1 MITLDDK
8 LDIFY
13 KVVFKEEEEKC
24 KKRLEE
30 LEERNKLALEEKIAE
45 IEKKKEETIARRKL
59 LAETQKNEMLSKAIG
74 ENRSRILQKRE
85 ETLTDLISTLEN
97 KAREFA
103 LSKDYKDY
111 ILDKILNVIKG
122 IEEEE
127 IVIGL
132 LEKDKINLEETI
144 RQLGEDNNKNISFY
158 TVVSDIIGGFILS
171 DKNRSYN
178 LDNSFKTII
187 EENRY
192 LIGKKLYLSL
202 EKTGGLNG

>member
-13 KVVFKEEEEKC
+13 KVVFKEEEERC
-24 KKRLEE
+24 KKALEE
-30 LEERNKLALEEKIAE
+30 LEERNKLTLEEKIVE
-45 IEKKKEETIARRKL
+45 LEKKKEEIITRRKL

-85 ETLTDLISTLEN
+85 ETLTDLISSLEN
-97 KAREFA
+97 KAKEFV
-103 LSKDYKDY
+103 LSKDYKGY
-111 ILDKILNVIKG
+111 VLDRILNVIKE

-132 LEKDKINLEETI
+132 LEKDKKDLEETI

-187 EENRY
+187 EENKY
-192 LIGKKLYLSL
+192 LIGKRLYSSL

>member
-171 DKNRSYN
+171 DKDRSYN

-192 LIGKKLYLSL
+192 LIGKRLYLSL

>member
-24 KKRLEE
+24 KKALEE
-30 LEERNKLALEEKIAE
+30 LEERNKLALEEKIVE
-45 IEKKKEETIARRKL
+45 LEKRKEETITRRKL

-74 ENRSRILQKRE
+74 ENRSGILVKRE
-85 ETLTDLISTLEN
+85 ETLTDLISSLEN
-97 KAREFA
+97 KAREFV
-103 LSKDYKDY
+103 LLKDYKDY
-111 ILDKILNVIKG
+111 ILDKILNVIKE

-132 LEKDKINLEETI
+132 LEKDKKDLEETI

-158 TVVSDIIGGFILS
+158 TVSSDIIGGFILS

-187 EENRY
+187 EENKY
-192 LIGKKLYLSL
+192 LIGKRLYSSL

>member
-24 KKRLEE
+24 KKALEE
-30 LEERNKLALEEKIAE
+30 LEERNKLALEEKIVE
-45 IEKKKEETIARRKL
+45 LEKKKEETITRRKL

-74 ENRSRILQKRE
+74 ENRSRILVKRE
-85 ETLTDLISTLEN
+85 ETLTDLISSLEN
-97 KAREFA
+97 KAREFV
-103 LSKDYKDY
+103 LLKDYKDY
-111 ILDKILNVIKG
+111 ILDKILNVIKE

-132 LEKDKINLEETI
+132 LEKDKKDLEEAI

-158 TVVSDIIGGFILS
+158 TVASDIIGGFILS

-187 EENRY
+187 EENKY
-192 LIGKKLYLSL
+192 LIGKRLYSSL